1 MAVLTYSTR
10 TVRCG
15 GLPTSSCAV
24 KPEGVSDG
32 AVSFGRGDGE
42 TAKENST
49 AMFVA
54 QSGEGVSA
62 QQFSK
67 GVDY

>member
-1 MAVLTYSTR
+1 M
-10 TVRCG
+10 
-15 GLPTSSCAV
+15 